1 MHKNHH
7 DPKELDLTE
16 PRLAT
21 YKQKVESAARYG
33 VLGRKTACSTERIE
47 VLSGRSNAVILYDT
61 LPAYCISKA
70 IVMTS
75 ENRKCMCHLD
85 HHRRF
90 LTKII
95 ARAIWIPMLQEAVK
109 TSNESNWNPI
119 HNYQIQGDLLLDG
132 EKKPWNVPSLIATLL
147 IKRNMTRSQIQRVRW
162 NSYPDTN
169 PQNVAFWH
177 PDMLKMIK
185 QVRENPS
192 RWTCPSSRACKKDPK
207 PILIEHHFVPTWSRR
222 TSTIHQQEFERDGS
236 RIVLCGVVRNYTR
249 STKFSLSSL
258 LESRNCALQQTTTG
272 CNLYPGLRDK

>member
-1 MHKNHH
+1 
-7 DPKELDLTE
+7 
-16 PRLAT
+16 
-21 YKQKVESAARYG
+21 
-33 VLGRKTACSTERIE
+33 
-47 VLSGRSNAVILYDT
+47 
-61 LPAYCISKA
+61 
-70 IVMTS
+70 MTS
-75 ENRKCMCHLD
+75 ETRKCMCHLD
-85 HHRRF
+85 HHRRL

-132 EKKPWNVPSLIATLL
+132 ENKPWNVPSLIATLL

-222 TSTIHQQEFERDGS
+222 TSTIHSAKIRKRWFANCVMWSYSSCAKLHQKNE
-236 RIVLCGVVRNYTR
+236 VLTVFFIGIKELCTLTDYDWMQ
-249 STKFSLSSL
+249 SLSWTSW
-258 LESRNCALQQTTTG
+258 
-272 CNLYPGLRDK
+272 